1 MMLNI
6 KKCIVVELSTI
17 LIGSSISPN
26 MIQAIEENKEV
37 SSENFS
43 NGISEE
49 YLESIGI
56 DINSDTYY
64 ITDYQMDLIAQ
75 ELGYDVPSTENSYT
89 ARSGGITKIE
99 KVGKGSWNI
108 YFSRSFIKK
117 YYYTG
122 ALSSAFIAALI
133 PGIGGAVAGA
143 LATFAAAVAGEAD
156 SGVYFQVRNWKVTY
170 GGPK

>member
-6 KKCIVVELSTI
+6 KKCIVVGLSTI

-89 ARSGGITKIE
+89 ARSGGVTK
-99 KVGKGSWNI
+99 
-108 YFSRSFIKK
+108 
-117 YYYTG
+117 
-122 ALSSAFIAALI
+122 
-133 PGIGGAVAGA
+133 
-143 LATFAAAVAGEAD
+143 
-156 SGVYFQVRNWKVTY
+156 
-170 GGPK
+170 